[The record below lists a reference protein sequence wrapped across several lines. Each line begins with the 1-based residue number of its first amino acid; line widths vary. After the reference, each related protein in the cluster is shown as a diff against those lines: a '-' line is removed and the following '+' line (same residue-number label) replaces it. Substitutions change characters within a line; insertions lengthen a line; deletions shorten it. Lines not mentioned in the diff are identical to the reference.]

1 MTKIKKVLMVFAVIC
16 LVSCAQVSITG
27 SGNIVSQQEMIT
39 GFDKLDISSSF
50 DVEIT
55 RGDSFQVVIRVD
67 DNLLEHIQVNK
78 QGSTLKIGLEPMRA
92 YNISNATMEADITMP
107 DLTALD
113 LSGSSTAVV
122 SGFETNNSLTFDL
135 SGNSELRGEIKGGQA
150 NFDVSGNSRILLA
163 GSAANLRISASGN
176 SEVDLSDFP
185 GTDGRVDAS
194 GSSTVIVNLSGRMDA
209 DASGGSDIF
218 YLGNPQL
225 GSIDTSGSSNIQP
238 K

>member
-1 MTKIKKVLMVFAVIC
+1 MVLAVIC
-16 LVSCAQVSITG
+16 LVSCAQMNLTG
-27 SGNIVSQQEMIT
+27 SGNVVSQEEMIT

-50 DVEIT
+50 DVDVVQ
-55 RGDSFQVVIRVD
+55 GDSFKVVIRVD
-67 DNLLEHIQVNK
+67 DNLLEYVQAVK

-92 YNISNATMEADITMP
+92 YNFSNTTMEADITMP

-113 LSGSSTAVV
+113 LSGSSTAVLN
-122 SGFETNNSLTFDL
+122 GFETSNSLTFDL
-135 SGNSELRGEIKGGQA
+135 SGNSELRGEIEGREV
-150 NFDVSGNSRILLA
+150 NFDLSGNSRILLS

-194 GSSTVIVNLSGRMDA
+194 GSSTVIVNLSGRLDA